1 MRVSARAG
9 EEKGAADQDPADAD
23 HGGRHD
29 S

>member
-9 EEKGAADQDPADAD
+9 EEKGAADQDDAD